1 MTENTSTTI
10 STLDAALGITNPAI
24 ATSYNSNVTVALD
37 DATEYTSAQL
47 HADIKAINQIATEA

>member
-10 STLDAALGITNPAI
+10 STLDAALGITNTHV
-24 ATSYNSNVTVALD
+24 TSNHIDATVALD

>member
-10 STLDAALGITNPAI
+10 SSLDGALGIINTAVTSNHI
-24 ATSYNSNVTVALD
+24 DATDIVD
-37 DATEYTSAQL
+37 DPTEYTSTQL

>member
-1 MTENTSTTI
+1 MTENIPTAI
-10 STLDAALGITNPAI
+10 SSFDDALGITNTAV
-24 ATSYNSNVTVALD
+24 TSNNSNVTVALD

>member
-1 MTENTSTTI
+1 MTENIPTAI
-10 STLDAALGITNPAI
+10 STFDDALGITNIPV